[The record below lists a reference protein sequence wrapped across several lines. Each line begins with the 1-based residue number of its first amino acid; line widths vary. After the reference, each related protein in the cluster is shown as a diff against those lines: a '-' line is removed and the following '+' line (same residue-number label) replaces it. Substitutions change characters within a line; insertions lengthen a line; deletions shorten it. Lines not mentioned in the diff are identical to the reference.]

1 MENEK
6 ILLVDDE
13 PVIRATLIRE
23 LQVAGYDVT
32 SCGRG
37 EEAIEL
43 LQGNRYDVL
52 ITDLLLPDL
61 DGLSLLKIS
70 KAQDAE
76 ILVIILTGYGDM
88 DSAVDALRLGADDYL
103 TKPCDTDEL
112 IQCIQCC
119 VVRKKKLSDAA
130 CNQYESAAAR
140 QRHRRT
146 EHDFDL
152 DEQRLQLA
160 LDAASDGVWDRNL
173 LTHQSY
179 YGENWHRSLGYND
192 EEAIRDDASWEAL
205 LHPEDRERVLLAR
218 KEHSEGT
225 SDRYEIQYRMRNKQ
239 GNWQWIL
246 SRGKVIARDTH
257 GKPLRIIGTHTNIT
271 PLKEVQT
278 ELEAARAE
286 LENNVRERTAELE
299 ESNVVLN
306 ALLKKREKDKQLVQ
320 QQVLDN
326 INILVQPYIAK
337 LRKSLDT
344 HEQHMYLNILE
355 ANLGEL
361 SSAMAHNI
369 STRFSR
375 LTPTEVQVANLVKM
389 GKRSKE
395 IAEALN
401 LSPGTINIHRKNIR
415 KKLEITNTRVNLQTV
430 LSTLS

>member
-1 MENEK
+1 M
-6 ILLVDDE
+6 D
-13 PVIRATLIRE
+13 T
-23 LQVAGYDVT
+23 VA
-32 SCGRG
+32 
-37 EEAIEL
+37 
-43 LQGNRYDVL
+43 
-52 ITDLLLPDL
+52 
-61 DGLSLLKIS
+61 
-70 KAQDAE
+70 
-76 ILVIILTGYGDM
+76 
-88 DSAVDALRLGADDYL
+88 
-103 TKPCDTDEL
+103 
-112 IQCIQCC
+112 
-119 VVRKKKLSDAA
+119 
-130 CNQYESAAAR
+130 
-140 QRHRRT
+140 
-146 EHDFDL
+146 
-152 DEQRLQLA
+152 
-160 LDAASDGVWDRNL
+160 
-173 LTHQSY
+173 
-179 YGENWHRSLGYND
+179 
-192 EEAIRDDASWEAL
+192 
-205 LHPEDRERVLLAR
+205 
-218 KEHSEGT
+218 
-225 SDRYEIQYRMRNKQ
+225 
-239 GNWQWIL
+239 
-246 SRGKVIARDTH
+246 GKVIARDTH

-415 KKLEITNTRVNLQTV
+415 KKLENYQYKGQPANGSFHPV
-430 LSTLS
+430 LILLSFSRIR